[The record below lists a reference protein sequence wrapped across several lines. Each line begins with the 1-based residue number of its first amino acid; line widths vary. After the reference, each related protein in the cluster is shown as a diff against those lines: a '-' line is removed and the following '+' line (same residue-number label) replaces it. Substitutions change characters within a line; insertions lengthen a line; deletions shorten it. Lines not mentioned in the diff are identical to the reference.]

1 MGSEDKFYLDEV
13 TRAAARLGEG
23 FLDSLYHPASRLS
36 PAEGSPAGAVQLQEA
51 LYFHTS
57 LDPKFIP
64 ALQLIKQRGF
74 GFTYTI

>member
-1 MGSEDKFYLDEV
+1 MGNEDKFYLDEV

-36 PAEGSPAGAVQLQEA
+36 PAEGSPAGAVQPQEA
-51 LYFHTS
+51 LYFHTF

-64 ALQLIKQRGF
+64 ALQLIKQTGF
-74 GFTYTI
+74 GFTYTM